1 VDEADMT
8 RMMTHPIDASGD
20 DVASSIAWGIHPS
33 PVGDCL
39 VAVSDGLVC
48 GLHFLDPMTAD
59 AARLEVQRCWPAATL
74 RRDDDASR
82 DIARTIFAE
91 DATAADVPRL
101 LRGTAFQIHVWNELC
116 QVPTGCTVF
125 YDELA
130 RRIGA
135 PTAIRA
141 VGAAVGRNPIAMLVP
156 CHRAVRKDG
165 SLGGF
170 RWGVGRKRTL
180 LAMESARAG
189 TQLGPLSPD
198 PPRAGY

>member
-1 VDEADMT
+1 VDEADMND
-8 RMMTHPIDASGD
+8 MMTHRNDVSGD
-20 DVASSIAWGIHPS
+20 DVASSISWGIHPS

-74 RRDDDASR
+74 RRDDNASR
-82 DIARTIFAE
+82 DIARSIFAE
-91 DATAADVPRL
+91 DATAANVPRL
-101 LRGTAFQIHVWNELC
+101 LRGTAFQMDVWNELC
-116 QVPTGCTVF
+116 QVPPGYTVC
-125 YDELA
+125 YDDLA

-135 PTAIRA
+135 PTATRA

-170 RWGVGRKRTL
+170 RWGVHRKRIL
-180 LAMESARAG
+180 LARESARAG
-189 TQLGPLSPD
+189 TLLGPLAPDSPHS
-198 PPRAGY
+198 GY